1 MVSSLFWR
9 YKMKKIR
16 ELRAD
21 EIEVRV
27 GIVRRTGVSLLLYKD
42 ARCDINI
49 LDEVFG
55 ITGWKRHH
63 ELINGALFCTVSI
76 RDENGEWISKQDV
89 GVESYTEAVK
99 GAASDSFKRA
109 CFNIGIGRELYTA
122 PFIWI
127 PSDKVNIV
135 EDNGKLK
142 VKDSFHVSYISY
154 DEKGKVIRSLEI
166 RNQKNEIVCQFNMEN
181 KVPNQASQPA
191 NKNQLSDYRMGK
203 LYDEMKRTGVTEQKI
218 VERFHVS
225 LVNLTERDYKRIMS
239 ALKNTDTKVA

>member
-21 EIEVRV
+21 EIEARV
-27 GIVRRTGVSLLLYKD
+27 GIVRKKGISLLLYKD
-42 ARCDINI
+42 ARCDMNI
-49 LDEVFG
+49 LDETFG

-63 ELINGALFCTVSI
+63 ELINGSLFCTVSI

-127 PSDKVNIV
+127 PSDKVSIA
-135 EDNGKLK
+135 EGNGKLK
-142 VKDSFHVSYISY
+142 VRDSFNVSYISY
-154 DEKGKVIRSLEI
+154 DENGKVIKSLEI

-181 KVPNQASQPA
+181 KVPKQVSQTA
-191 NKNQLSDYRMGK
+191 NKNQLSDYRMK
-203 LYDEMKRTGVTEQKI
+203 RLYDEMERTGVTEQKI

-225 LVNLTERDYKRIMS
+225 LINLTERDYKRIMS
-239 ALKNTDTKVA
+239 ALKNTDTRVA

>member
-1 MVSSLFWR
+1 
-9 YKMKKIR
+9 MKKIR

-27 GIVRRTGVSLLLYKD
+27 GVVRKNGISLLLYKD
-42 ARCDINI
+42 ARCDMNI
-49 LDEVFG
+49 LDETFG
-55 ITGWKRHH
+55 IAGWQRKH

-76 RDENGEWISKQDV
+76 KDENG
-89 GVESYTEAVK
+89 EAVK

-127 PSDKVNIV
+127 PSDKVSIA
-135 EDNGKLK
+135 EGNGKLK
-142 VKDSFHVSYISY
+142 VRDSFNVSYISY
-154 DEKGKVIRSLEI
+154 DENGKVIKSLEI
-166 RNQKNEIVCQFNMEN
+166 RNQKNEIVCQFNMGN
-181 KVPNQASQPA
+181 KVSKQTSQTA

-203 LYDEMKRTGVTEQKI
+203 LYDEMKRTGVTEQQI

-225 LVNLTERDYKRIMS
+225 LANLTERDYKRIMS
-239 ALKNTDTKVA
+239 ALKNTDTRAA

>member
-27 GIVRRTGVSLLLYKD
+27 GIVKKNGISLLLYKD
-42 ARCDINI
+42 ARCDMNI
-49 LDEVFG
+49 LDETFG
-55 ITGWKRHH
+55 ITGWQRKH

-76 RDENGEWISKQDV
+76 KGENGEWISKQDV

-127 PSDKVNIV
+127 PSDKVSIA
-135 EDNGKLK
+135 EGDGKLK
-142 VKDSFHVSYISY
+142 VRDSLMCHTFLMMKM
-154 DEKGKVIRSLEI
+154 EKSLKVWKSAI
-166 RNQKNEIVCQFNMEN
+166 K
-181 KVPNQASQPA
+181 
-191 NKNQLSDYRMGK
+191 RMR
-203 LYDEMKRTGVTEQKI
+203 LY
-218 VERFHVS
+218 VS
-225 LVNLTERDYKRIMS
+225 LTWGIKFLNRLLKRQIKTRFPITVWENCMM
-239 ALKNTDTKVA
+239 K

>member
-1 MVSSLFWR
+1 MISSLFWR

-21 EIEVRV
+21 EIEARV
-27 GIVRRTGVSLLLYKD
+27 GIVRKKGISLLLYKD
-42 ARCDINI
+42 ARCDMNI
-49 LDEVFG
+49 LDETFG

-63 ELINGALFCTVSI
+63 ELINGSLFCTVSI

-127 PSDKVNIV
+127 PSDKVSIA
-135 EDNGKLK
+135 EGNGKLK
-142 VKDSFHVSYISY
+142 VRDSFNVSYISY
-154 DEKGKVIRSLEI
+154 DENGKVIKSLEI

-181 KVPNQASQPA
+181 KVPKQVSQTA
-191 NKNQLSDYRMGK
+191 NKNQLSDYRMK
-203 LYDEMKRTGVTEQKI
+203 RLYDEMERTGVTEQKI

-225 LVNLTERDYKRIMS
+225 LINLTERDYKRIMS
-239 ALKNTDTKVA
+239 ALKNTDTRVA

>member
-1 MVSSLFWR
+1 M
-9 YKMKKIR
+9 
-16 ELRAD
+16 
-21 EIEVRV
+21 
-27 GIVRRTGVSLLLYKD
+27 
-42 ARCDINI
+42 
-49 LDEVFG
+49 
-55 ITGWKRHH
+55 
-63 ELINGALFCTVSI
+63 
-76 RDENGEWISKQDV
+76 
-89 GVESYTEAVK
+89 
-99 GAASDSFKRA
+99 
-109 CFNIGIGRELYTA
+109 
-122 PFIWI
+122 
-127 PSDKVNIV
+127 
-135 EDNGKLK
+135 
-142 VKDSFHVSYISY
+142 SYISY

>member
-27 GIVRRTGVSLLLYKD
+27 GVVRKNGISLLLYKD
-42 ARCDINI
+42 ARCDMNI
-49 LDEVFG
+49 LDETFG

-63 ELINGALFCTVSI
+63 ELINGSLFCTVSI

-127 PSDKVNIV
+127 PSDTVSIA
-135 EDNGKLK
+135 EGDGKLK
-142 VKDSFHVSYISY
+142 VRDSFNVSYISY
-154 DEKGKVIRSLEI
+154 DENGKVWKSAI
-166 RNQKNEIVCQFNMEN
+166 K
-181 KVPNQASQPA
+181 
-191 NKNQLSDYRMGK
+191 RMR
-203 LYDEMKRTGVTEQKI
+203 LY
-218 VERFHVS
+218 VS
-225 LVNLTERDYKRIMS
+225 LTWGIKFLNRLLKRQIKTSFPIIVWENCMM
-239 ALKNTDTKVA
+239 K